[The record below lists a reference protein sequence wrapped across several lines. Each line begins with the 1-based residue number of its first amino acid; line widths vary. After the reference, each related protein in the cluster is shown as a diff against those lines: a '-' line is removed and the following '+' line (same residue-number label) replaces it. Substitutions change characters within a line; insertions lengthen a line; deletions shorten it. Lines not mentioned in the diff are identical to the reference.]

1 MKKNYS
7 DHNKHNII
15 QLFKEKKFKKISKI
29 SKTFL
34 EKYKTDIDVLH
45 VVIISEINC
54 NNFIKAENLTKELLD
69 IKESKEIYYL
79 YGNILKLQNKYEEAI
94 TAYKKSIKL
103 DETFSEAYNNLAN
116 VQKKIELIDE
126 AYRNYEK
133 SIEYNKRNLQAYF
146 NLANLFRSEKKFD
159 LAIIN
164 FKHVINIDEN
174 FVQAYSNIGQIYAS
188 LGIVMEAEKYLQLA
202 IEKDGQHIESYK
214 SYFLLKKIKEDDKI
228 YLKLKNLIN
237 NDQIKNIEK
246 QNMLYSLSKAS
257 FDIGKDNEAFT
268 FLEKANEL
276 RLREVKFSQKKI
288 EKNYQR
294 LKDIFSKIYEKKIE
308 FYKKYNSY
316 PIFILGMPRSGTSLL
331 EQIISNHSMV
341 YGGGELSLLT
351 NTINKFD
358 NELDFNFLDTL
369 TKIRDDYLFN
379 LNKLSKKKYITDK
392 LPGNFKFIGIIL
404 ESIPEAKIIHV
415 ERNPMAVCWSNY
427 KSNFLSN
434 NGMEYTLRQK
444 DIAEFFTSYNNLM
457 KFWSEKFPGKIINI
471 DYENLIE
478 NYEFE
483 VKNLLLKLNLKWE
496 DQVLKFYEN
505 KRSVD
510 TASFM
515 QVREKIYKNSSEQW
529 KKYQNFLSP
538 MIETLTKNNIK
549 F

>member
-133 SIEYNKRNLQAYF
+133 SIKYNKRNLQAYF

-159 LAIIN
+159 LAIVN

-294 LKDIFSKIYEKKIE
+294 LKDIFSKIYKKKLE
-308 FYKKYNSY
+308 FYEEYNSY

>member
-79 YGNILKLQNKYEEAI
+79 YGNILKLQNKFEEAI

-133 SIEYNKRNLQAYF
+133 SIKYNKRNLQAYF

>member
-34 EKYKTDIDVLH
+34 EKYKTDTDVLH
-45 VVIISEINC
+45 LVIISEINC
-54 NNFIKAENLTKELLD
+54 NNLIKAENLTKELLD

-159 LAIIN
+159 LAIVN

>member
-133 SIEYNKRNLQAYF
+133 SIKYNKRNLQAYF

-294 LKDIFSKIYEKKIE
+294 LKDIFSKIYKKKLE
-308 FYKKYNSY
+308 FYEEYNSY

>member
-308 FYKKYNSY
+308 FYEEYNSY

>member
-45 VVIISEINC
+45 VAIISEINC

-133 SIEYNKRNLQAYF
+133 SIKYNKRNLQAYF

-268 FLEKANEL
+268 FLENANQL
-276 RLREVKFSQKKI
+276 RHREVKFSQKKI

-308 FYKKYNSY
+308 FYEEYNSY

>member
-133 SIEYNKRNLQAYF
+133 SIKYNKRNLQAYF

>member
-133 SIEYNKRNLQAYF
+133 SIKYNKRNLQAYF

-159 LAIIN
+159 LAIVN

-268 FLEKANEL
+268 FLENANQL

-294 LKDIFSKIYEKKIE
+294 LTNMFSKIYEKKIE
-308 FYKKYNSY
+308 FYEEYNSY

>member
-29 SKTFL
+29 SKTLL
-34 EKYKTDIDVLH
+34 EKYKTDTDVLYL
-45 VVIISEINC
+45 VIISEINC
-54 NNFIKAENLTKELLD
+54 NNLIKAENLTKKLLD
-69 IKESKEIYYL
+69 IKESEEIYYL

-133 SIEYNKRNLQAYF
+133 SINYNKRNFQAYF

-159 LAIIN
+159 LAIVN

-228 YLKLKNLIN
+228 YLKLKNIIN
-237 NDQIKNIEK
+237 NNQIKNIEK

-268 FLEKANEL
+268 LLENANQL
-276 RLREVKFSQKKI
+276 RLKEVKFSQKKI

-308 FYKKYNSY
+308 FYKKYSSY

-341 YGGGELSLLT
+341 YGGGELPLLT
-351 NTINKFD
+351 DTINKFD
-358 NELDFNFLDTL
+358 NELDFNFLDAL
-369 TKIRDDYLFN
+369 IKIRHDYLFN
-379 LNKLSKKKYITDK
+379 LNKLSVKKYITDK

-404 ESIPEAKIIHV
+404 ESIPEAKIIHI

-427 KSNFLSN
+427 KSNFLNN

-444 DIAEFFTSYNNLM
+444 DTAEFFISYNNIM
-457 KFWSEKFPGKIINI
+457 KFWNGKFPEKIINI
-471 DYENLIE
+471 KYENLVDNFE
-478 NYEFE
+478 LE
-483 VKNLLLKLNLKWE
+483 VKNLFKNLNLKWE
-496 DQVLKFYEN
+496 DQVLKFYDN
-505 KRSVD
+505 ARSVE
-510 TASFM
+510 TASFL
-515 QVREKIYKNSSEQW
+515 QVRKNIYKNSSEEW
-529 KKYQNFLSP
+529 KKYQNYLSP
-538 MIETLTKNNIK
+538 MIEVLTKNNIK

>member
-34 EKYKTDIDVLH
+34 EKYKTDTDVLH
-45 VVIISEINC
+45 LVIISEINC
-54 NNFIKAENLTKELLD
+54 NNLIKAENLTKKLLD

-159 LAIIN
+159 LAIVN

-188 LGIVMEAEKYLQLA
+188 LGNIIEAEKYLKLA
-202 IEKDGQHIESYK
+202 IEKDDQHIESYK

>member
-133 SIEYNKRNLQAYF
+133 SIKYNKRNLQAYF

-308 FYKKYNSY
+308 FYEEYNSY

-444 DIAEFFTSYNNLM
+444 DIAEFFTSYNKLM

>member
-133 SIEYNKRNLQAYF
+133 SIKYNKRNLQAYF

-308 FYKKYNSY
+308 FYEEYNSY

>member
-1 MKKNYS
+1 LNTRY
-7 DHNKHNII
+7 
-15 QLFKEKKFKKISKI
+15 
-29 SKTFL
+29 
-34 EKYKTDIDVLH
+34 
-45 VVIISEINC
+45 
-54 NNFIKAENLTKELLD
+54 
-69 IKESKEIYYL
+69 
-79 YGNILKLQNKYEEAI
+79 
-94 TAYKKSIKL
+94 
-103 DETFSEAYNNLAN
+103 
-116 VQKKIELIDE
+116 
-126 AYRNYEK
+126 
-133 SIEYNKRNLQAYF
+133 
-146 NLANLFRSEKKFD
+146 
-159 LAIIN
+159 

-308 FYKKYNSY
+308 FYEEYNSY

>member
-7 DHNKHNII
+7 DYNKHEII

-159 LAIIN
+159 LAIVN

-188 LGIVMEAEKYLQLA
+188 LGNVIEAEKYLQLA
-202 IEKDGQHIESYK
+202 IEKDDQHIESYK

-228 YLKLKNLIN
+228 YLKLKNIIN
-237 NDQIKNIEK
+237 NNQIKNIEK

-268 FLEKANEL
+268 FLENANQL
-276 RLREVKFSQKKI
+276 RLKEVKFSQKKI

-294 LKDIFSKIYEKKIE
+294 LKNMFSKIYEKK
-308 FYKKYNSY
+308 
-316 PIFILGMPRSGTSLL
+316 
-331 EQIISNHSMV
+331 
-341 YGGGELSLLT
+341 
-351 NTINKFD
+351 
-358 NELDFNFLDTL
+358 
-369 TKIRDDYLFN
+369 
-379 LNKLSKKKYITDK
+379 
-392 LPGNFKFIGIIL
+392 
-404 ESIPEAKIIHV
+404 
-415 ERNPMAVCWSNY
+415 
-427 KSNFLSN
+427 
-434 NGMEYTLRQK
+434 
-444 DIAEFFTSYNNLM
+444 
-457 KFWSEKFPGKIINI
+457 
-471 DYENLIE
+471 
-478 NYEFE
+478 
-483 VKNLLLKLNLKWE
+483 
-496 DQVLKFYEN
+496 
-505 KRSVD
+505 
-510 TASFM
+510 
-515 QVREKIYKNSSEQW
+515 
-529 KKYQNFLSP
+529 
-538 MIETLTKNNIK
+538 
-549 F
+549 

>member
-133 SIEYNKRNLQAYF
+133 SIKYNKRNLQAYF

-159 LAIIN
+159 LAIVN

-308 FYKKYNSY
+308 FYEEYNSY

>member
-133 SIEYNKRNLQAYF
+133 SIKYNKRNLQAYF

-159 LAIIN
+159 LAIVN

>member
-34 EKYKTDIDVLH
+34 EKYKTDTDVLH
-45 VVIISEINC
+45 LVIISEINC
-54 NNFIKAENLTKELLD
+54 NNLIKAENLTKKLLD

-308 FYKKYNSY
+308 FYEEYNSY

>member
-45 VVIISEINC
+45 VAIISEINC

-133 SIEYNKRNLQAYF
+133 SIKYNKRNLQAYF

-308 FYKKYNSY
+308 FYEEYNSY

>member
-159 LAIIN
+159 LAIVN

>member
-34 EKYKTDIDVLH
+34 EKYKTDTDVLH
-45 VVIISEINC
+45 LVIISEINC
-54 NNFIKAENLTKELLD
+54 NNLIKAENLTKKLLD

-159 LAIIN
+159 LAIVN

>member
-1 MKKNYS
+1 
-7 DHNKHNII
+7 
-15 QLFKEKKFKKISKI
+15 
-29 SKTFL
+29 
-34 EKYKTDIDVLH
+34 
-45 VVIISEINC
+45 
-54 NNFIKAENLTKELLD
+54 
-69 IKESKEIYYL
+69 
-79 YGNILKLQNKYEEAI
+79 
-94 TAYKKSIKL
+94 
-103 DETFSEAYNNLAN
+103 
-116 VQKKIELIDE
+116 
-126 AYRNYEK
+126 
-133 SIEYNKRNLQAYF
+133 
-146 NLANLFRSEKKFD
+146 
-159 LAIIN
+159 
-164 FKHVINIDEN
+164 
-174 FVQAYSNIGQIYAS
+174 
-188 LGIVMEAEKYLQLA
+188 MEAEKYLQLA

-308 FYKKYNSY
+308 FYEEYNSY

>member
-159 LAIIN
+159 LAIVN

-308 FYKKYNSY
+308 FYEEYNSY

>member
-133 SIEYNKRNLQAYF
+133 SIKYNKRNLQAYF

-159 LAIIN
+159 LAIVN

-369 TKIRDDYLFN
+369 TKIRDDDLFN
-379 LNKLSKKKYITDK
+379 LNKLSKKKYLTDE

>member
-7 DHNKHNII
+7 DHNKHDII

-29 SKTFL
+29 SKTFPD
-34 EKYKTDIDVLH
+34 KYKTDTDLLYL
-45 VVIISEINC
+45 VIISEINC
-54 NNFIKAENLTKELLD
+54 NNLTKAENLTKKLLN
-69 IKESKEIYYL
+69 IKESKEIHYL
-79 YGNILKLQNKYEEAI
+79 CGNILKLQNKYEEAI

-116 VQKKIELIDE
+116 AQKKIELIDE
-126 AYRNYEK
+126 AYKNYEK
-133 SIEYNKRNLQAYF
+133 SIECNKRNLQAYF

-159 LAIIN
+159 LAIVN
-164 FKHVINIDEN
+164 FKHAINIDEN

-188 LGIVMEAEKYLQLA
+188 LGNIIEAEKYLKLA
-202 IEKDGQHIESYK
+202 IEKDDQHIESYK
-214 SYFLLKKIKEDDKI
+214 SYFLLKKINEDDKI
-228 YLKLKNLIN
+228 YLKLKNIIN

-257 FDIGKDNEAFT
+257 FDMGKDNEAFM
-268 FLEKANEL
+268 FLENANQL
-276 RLREVKFSQKKI
+276 RLKEVKFSQKKI

-294 LKDIFSKIYEKKIE
+294 LKNMFSKIYEKKIE
-308 FYKKYNSY
+308 SYKKYSSY

-351 NTINKFD
+351 DTINKFD
-358 NELDFNFLDTL
+358 NELDFNFLGAL
-369 TKIRDDYLFN
+369 IKIRHDYLFN

-444 DIAEFFTSYNNLM
+444 DIAEFFTSYNKLM

-478 NYEFE
+478 NFEFE

-538 MIETLTKNNIK
+538 MIETLTNNDIK

>member
-45 VVIISEINC
+45 VAIISEINC

-159 LAIIN
+159 LAIVN

-308 FYKKYNSY
+308 FYEEYNSY